1 MTPRQKKF
9 AREYIKTRNAYQAA
23 LNAGYAKATAH
34 NAKRELLDNAGIQ
47 NYLAKKTQKAETTA
61 EVTTDQVIVNILN
74 IATGKLITRRTQ
86 EYDHLEHKTLKDRSY
101 TGAPSYKDQV
111 GAAQLV
117 LQMAGKLKAD
127 DGELTNAKIRKA
139 NAEAKIVEAKLADL
153 EDDKDDQM
161 DALTDMLGKLAKNV
175 PKDDQND
182 D

>member
-9 AREYIKTRNAYQAA
+9 AREYIKTHNAYQAA

-86 EYDHLEHKTLKDRSY
+86 EYDYLEHKTLKDRSY

-127 DGELTNAKIRKA
+127 DGNLIDAKVRKA
-139 NAEAKIVEAKLADL
+139 KAEAEIAEAKLADL

>member
-1 MTPRQKKF
+1 M
-9 AREYIKTRNAYQAA
+9 
-23 LNAGYAKATAH
+23 
-34 NAKRELLDNAGIQ
+34 LDNAGIQ

-86 EYDHLEHKTLKDRSY
+86 EYDHLKHKTLKDRSY

-127 DGELTNAKIRKA
+127 DGNLIDAKVRKA
-139 NAEAKIVEAKLADL
+139 KAEAEIAEAKANDIKNAQNGEDSTVIVDDL
-153 EDDKDDQM
+153 GGVDDDD
-161 DALTDMLGKLAKNV
+161 
-175 PKDDQND
+175 
-182 D
+182 